1 MINFQTPRGVRRESV
16 TELGRFRGGILRPV
30 MAVPVRPS
38 EGGMVSQSITLEL
51 DPIAGRLITPITAE
65 LVAVFVPVQAIDE
78 IKDPAAAYAGMTE
91 VVREKLLTGNPL
103 FVSEAEGDL
112 SKAMAIM
119 PRSVGGVKKVN
130 EAIRLAHNVAVNHLR
145 RLRYIKAV
153 QLLHSN
159 TAITPAILS
168 STILQR
174 MNGVLDPDDRING
187 IVQLDIPNMILPV
200 GGISAWGTP
209 GTAENPAAGTAMRG
223 VTAAEDYT
231 STTANTT
238 ATRNSGVALKMTGS
252 GATSRP
258 DVNALLNGATAGNV
272 SLTDFYNAEYMDR
285 LTRTMEQIATENP
298 EHGQEMI
305 LRWAHGLSVDMGKV
319 PVVISQQTRQF
330 GRNIVGATDTTG
342 IQNETIRSDMALQ
355 MGFSVPIPKTELGGI
370 IVTFCTVKPDE
381 TIATQPHPIAS
392 DVWGLDNFVADEMAL
407 DPVPVTFRDLDA
419 NVAVGSEATVAF
431 YTGKNSLKSLYVRY
445 GLNRLLNPT
454 TVANKSAVW
463 QLDVP
468 LSVTPS
474 TVLYPETLSHYP
486 FADQLAEVVT
496 YVIASNVTLPTPMIV
511 GPSPVETLEVINTN
525 DIFEVIP

>member
-1 MINFQTPRGVRRESV
+1 MINFQSPRGVRRESV
-16 TELGRFRGGILRPV
+16 TELGRFRGGKLRPV

-38 EGGMVSQSITLEL
+38 EGGMLSQNITLEL

-65 LVAVFVPVQAIDE
+65 LVSVFVPVQAIDE
-78 IKDPAAAYAGMTE
+78 IKDPNAAYAGMTE

-103 FVSEAEGDL
+103 FVAETEGDL
-112 SKAMAIM
+112 SKAMGIM
-119 PRSVGGVKKVN
+119 PRSVGGVKKVS

-187 IVQLDIPNMILPV
+187 AVTLEIPNISLPLEGFRVENSVVSRTTIDPPGGTGLVTV
-200 GGISAWGTP
+200 GTSSLTGGSRTLYAADAGGTQMWAP
-209 GTAENPAAGTAMRG
+209 
-223 VTAAEDYT
+223 Y
-231 STTANTT
+231 
-238 ATRNSGVALKMTGS
+238 AT
-252 GATSRP
+252 
-258 DVNALLNGATAGNV
+258 LNGAVAGNV
-272 SLTDFYNAEYMDR
+272 SLTDFYNAEAMDR

-319 PVVISQQTRQF
+319 PTVIHEQTRQF

-355 MGFSVPIPKTELGGI
+355 MGFTVPIPKTELGGV

-381 TIATQPHPIAS
+381 TIATQPHPFAS
-392 DVWGLDNFVADEMAL
+392 DVWGLDNFVADELAI

-419 NVAVGSEATVAF
+419 NVAAGSEGTIAF
-431 YTGKNSLKSLYVRY
+431 YTGKNALKSLYVRY

-486 FADQLAEVVT
+486 FADQNAEVVT
-496 YVIASNVTLPTPMIV
+496 YVISSNATLPTPMFV

>member
-1 MINFQTPRGVRRESV
+1 MINFQSPRGVRRESV
-16 TELGRFRGGILRPV
+16 TELGRFRGGKLRPV

-38 EGGMVSQSITLEL
+38 EGGMLSQNIVLEL

-65 LVAVFVPVQAIDE
+65 LVSVFVPVQAIDE
-78 IKDPAAAYAGMTE
+78 IKDPNAAYAGMTE

-103 FVSEAEGDL
+103 FASETEGDL

-187 IVQLDIPNMILPV
+187 AVQLEIPNIALPLEGFV
-200 GGISAWGTP
+200 VDNAPASRTVADPPGATGGIVTVPAGSAQQTRAMYLTQGGNSSQVWSP
-209 GTAENPAAGTAMRG
+209 YAA
-223 VTAAEDYT
+223 
-231 STTANTT
+231 
-238 ATRNSGVALKMTGS
+238 
-252 GATSRP
+252 
-258 DVNALLNGATAGNV
+258 LNGAVAGNV
-272 SLTDFYNAEYMDR
+272 SLSDFYNAETVDR
-285 LTRTMEQIATENP
+285 LTRTMEQISTDNP

-319 PVVISQQTRQF
+319 ATVIHEQTRQF

-355 MGFSVPIPKTELGGI
+355 MGFTVPIPKTELGGV

-381 TIATQPHPIAS
+381 TISSQPHPIAS
-392 DVWGLDNFVADEMAL
+392 DVWGLDNFVADELAV
-407 DPVPVTFRDLDA
+407 DPVPVTFRELDA
-419 NVAVGSEATVAF
+419 NVAAGSESTIAF
-431 YTGKNSLKSLYVRY
+431 YTGKNALKSLYVRY
-445 GLNRLLNPT
+445 GLNRLLNPA
-454 TVANKSAVW
+454 TVANKSAIW

-486 FADQLAEVVT
+486 FADQNAEVVT
-496 YVIASNVTLPTPMIV
+496 YVISSTATLPTPMFV
-511 GPSPVETLEVINTN
+511 GPSPVETLEVINDN
-525 DIFEVIP
+525 DIFEVLP